1 MQIENGHPK
10 QFMKTAMQIE
20 GDTADFAHL
29 DMYNLPP
36 VEYYSYSGLSN
47 ICQQRIDLY
56 KEIERF
62 SEEYRSSE
70 NKHDYYP
77 GITKIMLKS
86 QAKFVTDKADDLTSH
101 WVLKLVFNQ
110 QNPGLFMKYESTM
123 FSARLYEEASKF
135 ALKRVE
141 GSSEEERMK
150 SQKDWMKKFH
160 FEKLRQYLERDKED
174 KSEGNIRIPFRFAA
188 KLIEKHEVELD
199 MGFAVIKPE
208 SALIVIQ
215 ELFSE
220 IMHLQNKNVERIY
233 KQMVKADARLEKLI
247 ELLKEYNKS
256 TEHYY
261 KTDKPVMTSKI
272 DAANVDYLAKEY
284 FPLCMSE
291 ILEGL
296 KTKHQLKHWGRLQLG
311 LFLKGIGMKLEDNI
325 LLFSNHLGKLGDGS
339 KKIQEYKYYI
349 EHMYGKRGK
358 KTDYTPWSCQKIADK
373 AIPTSNDVY
382 GCPFKFYSDSHLAK
396 ALKLRRLDDG
406 QVNDV
411 LAARKVAYNI
421 GCRKMF
427 ELTHNVAKVMPGVG
441 KHPNSYYLSSYFA
454 KNRNK
459 EQTSSFNNLTV

>member
-1 MQIENGHPK
+1 MQLEEDNSK

-20 GDTADFAHL
+20 GEATDLAQL

-36 VEYYSYSGLSN
+36 LEYCSYSGLSN

-70 NKHDYYP
+70 TKQDYYP
-77 GITKIMLKS
+77 NITKLMHKS
-86 QAKFVTDKADDLTSH
+86 QAKFVNDKSDDLTSH

-110 QNPGLFMKYESTM
+110 FNQGAFMKYEGTI
-123 FSARLYEEASKF
+123 FSARLYEEASKY
-135 ALKRVE
+135 AQKHIDGVGEEDRLKI
-141 GSSEEERMK
+141 
-150 SQKDWMKKFH
+150 QKDLMKKFH
-160 FEKLRQYLERDKED
+160 FEKLRQYLEGDAESKN
-174 KSEGNIRIPFRFAA
+174 SETIRIPFKFAA

-261 KTDKPVMTSKI
+261 KTDKPVVTSKI
-272 DAANVDYLAKEY
+272 DAANVDYLSKEY

-411 LAARKVAYNI
+411 LAARRVAYNI

-459 EQTSSFNNLTV
+459 EQTSFNNLTA